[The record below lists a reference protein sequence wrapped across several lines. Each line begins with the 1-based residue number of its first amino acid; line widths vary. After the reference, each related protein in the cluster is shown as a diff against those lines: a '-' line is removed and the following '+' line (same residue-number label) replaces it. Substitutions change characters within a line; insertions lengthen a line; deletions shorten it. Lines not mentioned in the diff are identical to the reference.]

1 MTPERSQEDDLTNSP
16 EALGLAPM
24 KPEQAVGVET
34 SANEGN
40 PEALQE
46 RINQDINKAA
56 RAPEILARIENLA
69 ETSMPIE
76 SVITAHPEL
85 AGIHISERFHVTKD
99 NKLIFFTGEKAYLLP
114 SATTFESGEGSIF
127 PTDDD
132 KKLFNG
138 SITKVLESS
147 KYIDSTPIIQH
158 LAVYRYL
165 NLQDPN
171 RETAL
176 KSALEQAEKTLD
188 SVVQTLK
195 PEAPATEQSTT
206 AETDAPATGI
216 APPGALTPSMP
227 SARQA
232 MPSTAQPPASQG
244 SSTGQ
249 AAAA

>member
-1 MTPERSQEDDLTNSP
+1 MTPERSQEDDLVPNSP
-16 EALGLAPM
+16 EALGLAPTRPEQRAR
-24 KPEQAVGVET
+24 PEQAAGVEASSNAET
-34 SANEGN
+34 
-40 PEALQE
+40 PEALQNKIKE
-46 RINQDINKAA
+46 DIKRSD
-56 RAPEILARIENLA
+56 RAPEILARIEKLA

-147 KYIDSTPIIQH
+147 KYVDSTPIVQH
-158 LAVYRYL
+158 LALYRYI
-165 NLQDPN
+165 NLKDPN

-176 KSALEQAEKTLD
+176 KAAIERAEKTLD

-195 PEAPATEQSTT
+195 PEVP
-206 AETDAPATGI
+206 ETDAPATGI

-227 SARQA
+227 SA
-232 MPSTAQPPASQG
+232 PQPPASQG